1 MPNDYSVRPFLVPRP
16 GERPPHPINTLP
28 PELIQKIASLSVTRR
43 AIYNTYLNSLETL
56 RRLHNRITEIENHND
71 RVARQIMANN
81 PNATEDEWL
90 FLIEEELEDFHEE
103 YANILEEDIPAA
115 KNFTK
120 AAGENIAAHA
130 TKMSLGLGKLLP
142 EKKIPLPTPVLVS
155 QVGPSVPV
163 PEPTDPPPTLQPGI
177 PVAYPV

>member
-56 RRLHNRITEIENHND
+56 RGFDNIIREMENHNEE
-71 RVARQIMANN
+71 VVRQIMADN
-81 PNATEDEWL
+81 PNATGEELQLLVD
-90 FLIEEELEDFHEE
+90 EELENINDPNLNIRYAHET
-103 YANILEEDIPAA
+103 A
-115 KNFTK
+115 KNFTRTI
-120 AAGENIAAHA
+120 GTNIAAHA
-130 TKMSLGLGKLLP
+130 TNMSLGLGRLLP

-177 PVAYPV
+177 PVAYPL

>member
-56 RRLHNRITEIENHND
+56 RGFDNIIREMENHNEE
-71 RVARQIMANN
+71 VVCQIMADN
-81 PNATEDEWL
+81 PNATGEELQLLVD
-90 FLIEEELEDFHEE
+90 EELENINDPNLNIRYAHET
-103 YANILEEDIPAA
+103 A

>member
-56 RRLHNRITEIENHND
+56 RGFDNIIREMENHNEE
-71 RVARQIMANN
+71 VVRQIMADN
-81 PNATEDEWL
+81 PNATGEELQLLVD
-90 FLIEEELEDFHEE
+90 EELENINDPNLNIRYAHET
-103 YANILEEDIPAA
+103 A